1 MKKVLLL
8 IIILA
13 GCVSGAFAQ
22 DIYPLL
28 RNAINKRVNKYSYL
42 HEIVEQKETR
52 LSNREKREFHYGL
65 KQAFDLAVAADFLY
79 DTQNDT
85 VLIVLFDLEKFAQ
98 GYEEIYIRSS
108 KSKKSFVKNGLT
120 HKYEINTK
128 EFYDE
133 KKYYIQLLY
142 DGNVRGFRKFYIANE
157 NPPITEESH
166 RVVKIV
172 IHDGT
177 IVQPSYIWN
186 FFDMPFWV
194 VGNREN

>member
-8 IIILA
+8 IMILT
-13 GCVSGAFAQ
+13 GCFSGAFAQ

-42 HEIVEQKETR
+42 REIVEQKDSKLLR
-52 LSNREKREFHYGL
+52 REKRELRDGL
-65 KQAFDLAVAADFLY
+65 KTASDFAASADFLY

-85 VLIVLFDLEKFAQ
+85 VLIVLFDHESYML

-108 KSKKSFVKNGLT
+108 KSEKSFVKNGLT

-157 NPPITEESH
+157 NPPIAEESH
-166 RVVKIV
+166 RVVRIV
-172 IHDGT
+172 IHDGK

-186 FFDMPFWV
+186 FFDMPFWIIS
-194 VGNREN
+194 